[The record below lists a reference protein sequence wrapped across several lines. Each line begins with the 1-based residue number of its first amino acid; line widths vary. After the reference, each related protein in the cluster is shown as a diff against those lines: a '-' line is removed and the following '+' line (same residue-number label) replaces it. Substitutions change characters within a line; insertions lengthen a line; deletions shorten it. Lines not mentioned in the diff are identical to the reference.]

1 MDTRS
6 MKILAAIVD
15 EYIRTGEPV
24 GSKALAEKPD
34 ISVSS
39 ATIRNTMAALE
50 QEGYLDHPH
59 TSAGR
64 VPTYKG
70 YRFYIDNLM
79 DPIPLDQADK
89 EQIDGLLE
97 KAVHDSSS
105 SPEEAIVESASAA
118 LAEITKCATYS
129 TNHVSQFSVITKVD
143 VIPTGRRMY
152 VLLMI
157 TSTGAIKNRV
167 CRMQFDLTNE
177 QMEFFTNFVSKNLQG
192 VNLAEMTDEYINKL
206 TQALGAYMITLSP
219 LLTAVCELSNDLVQ
233 GNVDVQGQSNLIECQ
248 EFPVMDVMKF
258 LENKKELSA
267 LLDSTFSGIS
277 IKFGGEFIQ
286 AAVTPCCP
294 GRCDFI
300 CFCAKD
306 VIVFV
311 TDHNCGGKEFFI
323 EGGCHSD
330 FLQFDESLFDNTC
343 FLVEICLVFH
353 FVRRIAADN
362 HIKVRGKGK
371 VFQYFMHQRPRFAG
385 SDGGDHVSLLQG
397 G

>member
-50 QEGYLDHPH
+50 KEGYLDHPH

-233 GNVDVQGQSNLIECQ
+233 GDIDVQGQSNLIECQ

-277 IKFGGEFIQ
+277 IKFGGEDSADTFAISNSSF
-286 AAVTPCCP
+286 VSGTYY
-294 GRCDFI
+294 
-300 CFCAKD
+300 KD
-306 VIVFV
+306 GKPAGTLGVIGPMRLDYRRVIPYIEYFSNKITRLLSEE
-311 TDHNCGGKEFFI
+311 TDKPPQI
-323 EGGCHSD
+323 ESEVKKNG
-330 FLQFDESLFDNTC
+330 E
-343 FLVEICLVFH
+343 
-353 FVRRIAADN
+353 
-362 HIKVRGKGK
+362 
-371 VFQYFMHQRPRFAG
+371 
-385 SDGGDHVSLLQG
+385 
-397 G
+397 

>member
-1 MDTRS
+1 
-6 MKILAAIVD
+6 
-15 EYIRTGEPV
+15 
-24 GSKALAEKPD
+24 
-34 ISVSS
+34 
-39 ATIRNTMAALE
+39 
-50 QEGYLDHPH
+50 
-59 TSAGR
+59 
-64 VPTYKG
+64 
-70 YRFYIDNLM
+70 M

-277 IKFGGEFIQ
+277 IKFGGEDSADTFAISNSSF
-286 AAVTPCCP
+286 VSGTYY
-294 GRCDFI
+294 
-300 CFCAKD
+300 KD
-306 VIVFV
+306 GKPAGTLGVIGPMRLDYRRVIPYIEYFSNKITRLLSEE
-311 TDHNCGGKEFFI
+311 TDKPPQIESEVKENG
-323 EGGCHSD
+323 E
-330 FLQFDESLFDNTC
+330 
-343 FLVEICLVFH
+343 
-353 FVRRIAADN
+353 
-362 HIKVRGKGK
+362 
-371 VFQYFMHQRPRFAG
+371 
-385 SDGGDHVSLLQG
+385 
-397 G
+397 

>member
-1 MDTRS
+1 MCR
-6 MKILAAIVD
+6 
-15 EYIRTGEPV
+15 G
-24 GSKALAEKPD
+24 KPP
-34 ISVSS
+34 I
-39 ATIRNTMAALE
+39 
-50 QEGYLDHPH
+50 
-59 TSAGR
+59 
-64 VPTYKG
+64 
-70 YRFYIDNLM
+70 
-79 DPIPLDQADK
+79 PIPLDQADK

-277 IKFGGEFIQ
+277 IKFGGEDSADTFAISNSSF
-286 AAVTPCCP
+286 VSGTYY
-294 GRCDFI
+294 
-300 CFCAKD
+300 KD
-306 VIVFV
+306 GKPAGTLGVIGPMRLDYRRVIPYIEYFSNKITRLLSEE
-311 TDHNCGGKEFFI
+311 TDKPPQIESEVKENG
-323 EGGCHSD
+323 E
-330 FLQFDESLFDNTC
+330 
-343 FLVEICLVFH
+343 
-353 FVRRIAADN
+353 
-362 HIKVRGKGK
+362 
-371 VFQYFMHQRPRFAG
+371 
-385 SDGGDHVSLLQG
+385 
-397 G
+397 

>member
-39 ATIRNTMAALE
+39 ATIRNTMAAL
-50 QEGYLDHPH
+50 PH
-59 TSAGR
+59 TAAGR

-277 IKFGGEFIQ
+277 IKFGGEDSADTFAISNSSF
-286 AAVTPCCP
+286 VSGTYY
-294 GRCDFI
+294 
-300 CFCAKD
+300 KD
-306 VIVFV
+306 GKPAGTLGVIGPMRLDYRRVIPYIEYFSNKITRLLSEE
-311 TDHNCGGKEFFI
+311 TDKPPQIESEVKENG
-323 EGGCHSD
+323 E
-330 FLQFDESLFDNTC
+330 
-343 FLVEICLVFH
+343 
-353 FVRRIAADN
+353 
-362 HIKVRGKGK
+362 
-371 VFQYFMHQRPRFAG
+371 
-385 SDGGDHVSLLQG
+385 
-397 G
+397 

>member
-1 MDTRS
+1 

-24 GSKALAEKPD
+24 GSKALAEKPG

-79 DPIPLDQADK
+79 DPVPLDQKD
-89 EQIDGLLE
+89 IDRLDGILE
-97 KAVHDSSS
+97 EAVHDSSAP
-105 SPEEAIVESASAA
+105 PEEALIQSASAA
-118 LAEITKCATYS
+118 LADITKCATFS

-157 TSTGAIKNRV
+157 TSSGAIKNRV

-177 QMEFFTNFVSKNLQG
+177 QMEFFTNFISKNLQG

-206 TQALGAYMITLSP
+206 TEALGAYMITLSP
-219 LLTAVCELSNDLVQ
+219 LLDAVCELSNDLMQ
-233 GNVDVQGQSNLIECQ
+233 ENVDVQGKSNLLECQ
-248 EFPVMDVMKF
+248 EFPVVDVMKF
-258 LENKKELSA
+258 LENKNELSA
-267 LLDSTFSGIS
+267 LLDSTFSGIN
-277 IKFGGEFIQ
+277 IRFGGEGSTDTVAISNSSF
-286 AAVTPCCP
+286 VSGTYY
-294 GRCDFI
+294 
-300 CFCAKD
+300 KD
-306 VIVFV
+306 GVPAGTLGVIGPMRLDYRKVIPY
-311 TDHNCGGKEFFI
+311 I
-323 EGGCHSD
+323 EYFSNKITRLLSEDSD
-330 FLQFDESLFDNTC
+330 KPPQIESEVKDNG
-343 FLVEICLVFH
+343 E
-353 FVRRIAADN
+353 
-362 HIKVRGKGK
+362 
-371 VFQYFMHQRPRFAG
+371 QR
-385 SDGGDHVSLLQG
+385 
-397 G
+397 

>member
-24 GSKALAEKPD
+24 GSKALAEKPG

-50 QEGYLDHPH
+50 QEGYLNHPH

-79 DPIPLDQADK
+79 DPVPLDQKD
-89 EQIDGLLE
+89 IDRLDGILE
-97 KAVHDSSS
+97 EAVHDSSAP
-105 SPEEAIVESASAA
+105 PEEALIQSASAA
-118 LAEITKCATYS
+118 LADITKCATFS

-157 TSTGAIKNRV
+157 TSSGAIKNRV

-177 QMEFFTNFVSKNLQG
+177 QMEFFTNFISKNLQG

-206 TQALGAYMITLSP
+206 TEALGAYMITLSP
-219 LLTAVCELSNDLVQ
+219 LLDAVCELSNDLMQ
-233 GNVDVQGQSNLIECQ
+233 ENVDVQGKSNLLECQ
-248 EFPVMDVMKF
+248 EFPVVDVMKF
-258 LENKKELSA
+258 LENKNELSA
-267 LLDSTFSGIS
+267 LLDSTFSGIN
-277 IKFGGEFIQ
+277 IRFGGEGSTDTVAISNSSF
-286 AAVTPCCP
+286 VSGTYY
-294 GRCDFI
+294 
-300 CFCAKD
+300 KD
-306 VIVFV
+306 GVPAGTLGVIGPMRLDYRKVIPY
-311 TDHNCGGKEFFI
+311 I
-323 EGGCHSD
+323 EYFSNKITRLLSEDSD
-330 FLQFDESLFDNTC
+330 KPPQIESEVKDNG
-343 FLVEICLVFH
+343 E
-353 FVRRIAADN
+353 
-362 HIKVRGKGK
+362 
-371 VFQYFMHQRPRFAG
+371 QR
-385 SDGGDHVSLLQG
+385 
-397 G
+397 

>member
-6 MKILAAIVD
+6 MKILSAIVD

-79 DPIPLDQADK
+79 DPLPL
-89 EQIDGLLE
+89 EQKDMERIDGMLE
-97 KAVHDSSS
+97 KAAQDSSS
-105 SPEEAIVESASAA
+105 SPEEAIVE
-118 LAEITKCATYS
+118 
-129 TNHVSQFSVITKVD
+129 VITKVD

-192 VNLAEMTDEYINKL
+192 VNLAEMTDDYMNRL
-206 TQALGAYMITLSP
+206 TEALGAYMVTLSP
-219 LLTAVCELSNDLVQ
+219 LLDAVCELSNDLMQ

-258 LENKKELSA
+258 LENKNELSA
-267 LLDSTFSGIS
+267 LLDSTFSGIN
-277 IKFGGEFIQ
+277 IKFGGEDSGTFAISNSSF
-286 AAVTPCCP
+286 VSGTYY
-294 GRCDFI
+294 
-300 CFCAKD
+300 KD
-306 VIVFV
+306 GKPAGTLGVIGPMRL
-311 TDHNCGGKEFFI
+311 DY
-323 EGGCHSD
+323 
-330 FLQFDESLFDNTC
+330 
-343 FLVEICLVFH
+343 
-353 FVRRIAADN
+353 RRI
-362 HIKVRGKGK
+362 IPYIE
-371 VFQYFMHQRPRFAG
+371 YFSNKITRLLSEDSDKPPQIESEVKYNGEQR
-385 SDGGDHVSLLQG
+385 
-397 G
+397 

>member
-1 MDTRS
+1 
-6 MKILAAIVD
+6 
-15 EYIRTGEPV
+15 
-24 GSKALAEKPD
+24 
-34 ISVSS
+34 
-39 ATIRNTMAALE
+39 
-50 QEGYLDHPH
+50 
-59 TSAGR
+59 
-64 VPTYKG
+64 
-70 YRFYIDNLM
+70 M

-233 GNVDVQGQSNLIECQ
+233 GDIDVQGQSNLIECQ

-277 IKFGGEFIQ
+277 IKFGGEDSADTFAISNSSF
-286 AAVTPCCP
+286 VSGTYY
-294 GRCDFI
+294 
-300 CFCAKD
+300 KD
-306 VIVFV
+306 GKPAGTLGVIGPMRLDYRRVIPYIEYFSNKITRLLSEE
-311 TDHNCGGKEFFI
+311 TDKPPQIESEVKENG
-323 EGGCHSD
+323 E
-330 FLQFDESLFDNTC
+330 
-343 FLVEICLVFH
+343 
-353 FVRRIAADN
+353 
-362 HIKVRGKGK
+362 
-371 VFQYFMHQRPRFAG
+371 
-385 SDGGDHVSLLQG
+385 
-397 G
+397 

>member
-1 MDTRS
+1 
-6 MKILAAIVD
+6 
-15 EYIRTGEPV
+15 
-24 GSKALAEKPD
+24 
-34 ISVSS
+34 
-39 ATIRNTMAALE
+39 
-50 QEGYLDHPH
+50 
-59 TSAGR
+59 
-64 VPTYKG
+64 
-70 YRFYIDNLM
+70 M

-233 GNVDVQGQSNLIECQ
+233 GNVLGLDQSR
-248 EFPVMDVMKF
+248 
-258 LENKKELSA
+258 S
-267 LLDSTFSGIS
+267 
-277 IKFGGEFIQ
+277 
-286 AAVTPCCP
+286 
-294 GRCDFI
+294 
-300 CFCAKD
+300 
-306 VIVFV
+306 
-311 TDHNCGGKEFFI
+311 
-323 EGGCHSD
+323 
-330 FLQFDESLFDNTC
+330 
-343 FLVEICLVFH
+343 
-353 FVRRIAADN
+353 
-362 HIKVRGKGK
+362 
-371 VFQYFMHQRPRFAG
+371 
-385 SDGGDHVSLLQG
+385 
-397 G
+397 

>member
-79 DPIPLDQADK
+79 DPVPLDQND
-89 EQIDGLLE
+89 IDRLDGILE
-97 KAVHDSSS
+97 EAVHDSSVP
-105 SPEEAIVESASAA
+105 PEEALIQSASAA
-118 LAEITKCATYS
+118 LADITKCATFS

-157 TSTGAIKNRV
+157 TSSGAIKNRV

-177 QMEFFTNFVSKNLQG
+177 QMEFFTNFISKNLQG

-206 TQALGAYMITLSP
+206 TEALGAYMITLSP
-219 LLTAVCELSNDLVQ
+219 LLDAVCELSNDLMQ
-233 GNVDVQGQSNLIECQ
+233 ENVDVQGKSNLLECQ
-248 EFPVMDVMKF
+248 EFPVVDVMKF
-258 LENKKELSA
+258 LENKNELSA
-267 LLDSTFSGIS
+267 LLDSTFSGIN
-277 IKFGGEFIQ
+277 IRFGGEGSTDTVAISNSSF
-286 AAVTPCCP
+286 VSGTYY
-294 GRCDFI
+294 
-300 CFCAKD
+300 KD
-306 VIVFV
+306 GVPAGTLGVIGPMRLDYRKVIPY
-311 TDHNCGGKEFFI
+311 I
-323 EGGCHSD
+323 EYFSNKITRLLSEDSD
-330 FLQFDESLFDNTC
+330 KPPQIESEVKDNG
-343 FLVEICLVFH
+343 E
-353 FVRRIAADN
+353 
-362 HIKVRGKGK
+362 
-371 VFQYFMHQRPRFAG
+371 QR
-385 SDGGDHVSLLQG
+385 
-397 G
+397 

>member
-24 GSKALAEKPD
+24 GSKALAEKPG

-79 DPIPLDQADK
+79 DPVPLDQKD
-89 EQIDGLLE
+89 IDRLDGILE
-97 KAVHDSSS
+97 EAVHDSSAP
-105 SPEEAIVESASAA
+105 PEEALIQSASAA
-118 LAEITKCATYS
+118 LADITKCATFS

-157 TSTGAIKNRV
+157 TSSGAIKNRV

-177 QMEFFTNFVSKNLQG
+177 QMEFFTNFISKNLQG

-206 TQALGAYMITLSP
+206 TEALGAYMITLSP
-219 LLTAVCELSNDLVQ
+219 LLDAVCELSNDLMQ
-233 GNVDVQGQSNLIECQ
+233 ENVDVQGKSNLLECQ
-248 EFPVMDVMKF
+248 EFPVVDVMKF
-258 LENKKELSA
+258 LENKNELSA
-267 LLDSTFSGIS
+267 LLDSTFSGIN
-277 IKFGGEFIQ
+277 IRFGGEGSTDTVAISNSSF
-286 AAVTPCCP
+286 VSGTYY
-294 GRCDFI
+294 
-300 CFCAKD
+300 KD
-306 VIVFV
+306 GVPAGTLGVIGPMRLDYRKVIPY
-311 TDHNCGGKEFFI
+311 I
-323 EGGCHSD
+323 EYFSNKITRLLSEDSD
-330 FLQFDESLFDNTC
+330 KPPQIESEVKDNG
-343 FLVEICLVFH
+343 E
-353 FVRRIAADN
+353 
-362 HIKVRGKGK
+362 
-371 VFQYFMHQRPRFAG
+371 QR
-385 SDGGDHVSLLQG
+385 
-397 G
+397 

>member
-79 DPIPLDQADK
+79 DPKPLEQKDMD
-89 EQIDGLLE
+89 QIDGLLE
-97 KAVHDSSS
+97 KAVRDSSS

-177 QMEFFTNFVSKNLQG
+177 QVEFFTNY
-192 VNLAEMTDEYINKL
+192 MNKL
-206 TQALGAYMITLSP
+206 TEALGAYMVTLSP
-219 LLTAVCELSNDLVQ
+219 LLDAVCELSNDLMQ

-248 EFPVMDVMKF
+248 EFPVVDVMKF
-258 LENKKELSA
+258 LENKNELSA
-267 LLDSTFSGIS
+267 LLDSTFSGIN
-277 IKFGGEFIQ
+277 IKFAGEDSGTFAISNSSF
-286 AAVTPCCP
+286 VSGTYY
-294 GRCDFI
+294 
-300 CFCAKD
+300 KD
-306 VIVFV
+306 GKPAGTLGVIGPMRL
-311 TDHNCGGKEFFI
+311 DY
-323 EGGCHSD
+323 
-330 FLQFDESLFDNTC
+330 
-343 FLVEICLVFH
+343 
-353 FVRRIAADN
+353 RRIIPYIEYFSNKITRLLSEDSDKPPQIESEVKDN
-362 HIKVRGKGK
+362 GE
-371 VFQYFMHQRPRFAG
+371 QR
-385 SDGGDHVSLLQG
+385 
-397 G
+397 

>member
-1 MDTRS
+1 
-6 MKILAAIVD
+6 
-15 EYIRTGEPV
+15 
-24 GSKALAEKPD
+24 
-34 ISVSS
+34 
-39 ATIRNTMAALE
+39 
-50 QEGYLDHPH
+50 
-59 TSAGR
+59 
-64 VPTYKG
+64 
-70 YRFYIDNLM
+70 M

-277 IKFGGEFIQ
+277 IKFGGEDSADTFAISNSSF
-286 AAVTPCCP
+286 VSGTYY
-294 GRCDFI
+294 
-300 CFCAKD
+300 KD
-306 VIVFV
+306 GKPAGTLGVIGPMRLDYRRVIPYIEYFSNKITRLLSEE
-311 TDHNCGGKEFFI
+311 TDKPPQIDSEVKENG
-323 EGGCHSD
+323 E
-330 FLQFDESLFDNTC
+330 
-343 FLVEICLVFH
+343 
-353 FVRRIAADN
+353 
-362 HIKVRGKGK
+362 
-371 VFQYFMHQRPRFAG
+371 
-385 SDGGDHVSLLQG
+385 
-397 G
+397 

>member
-206 TQALGAYMITLSP
+206 TQALGAQPDRMSGVPGDGRYEVPGEQERAFS
-219 LLTAVCELSNDLVQ
+219 AA
-233 GNVDVQGQSNLIECQ
+233 GQHVLGHQ
-248 EFPVMDVMKF
+248 HK
-258 LENKKELSA
+258 
-267 LLDSTFSGIS
+267 
-277 IKFGGEFIQ
+277 
-286 AAVTPCCP
+286 
-294 GRCDFI
+294 
-300 CFCAKD
+300 
-306 VIVFV
+306 
-311 TDHNCGGKEFFI
+311 
-323 EGGCHSD
+323 
-330 FLQFDESLFDNTC
+330 
-343 FLVEICLVFH
+343 
-353 FVRRIAADN
+353 VRRRGQRGY
-362 HIKVRGKGK
+362 VRNKQFK
-371 VFQYFMHQRPRFAG
+371 LCQRN
-385 SDGGDHVSLLQG
+385 VL
-397 G
+397 